1 MTKILEVKADLPG
14 PRPNISVLPSYD
26 SVHLVRPGAA
36 VWNTTEKGFRDE
48 MKNPISINGGGKKK
62 QKIKLTLMN
71 TNTMSVIAVDA
82 IEFLNPNEIHSKIC
96 K

>member
-1 MTKILEVKADLPG
+1 MAKILEVKADLPG

-48 MKNPISINGGGKKK
+48 IKNPISIQSMVGEKKK
-62 QKIKLTLMN
+62 KAEN
-71 TNTMSVIAVDA
+71 
-82 IEFLNPNEIHSKIC
+82 
-96 K
+96 